1 MNDSGI
7 VFVFMNMMLIVMA
20 IGLTV
25 TIIAL
30 CTMLVRSI
38 YRDWDRL

>member
-1 MNDSGI
+1 MNDS
-7 VFVFMNMMLIVMA
+7 VFVSFFMNMMLIVMA

-25 TIIAL
+25 TICAL